1 MNPTQKVP
9 TFRAGQALTADSLNH
24 AVRALLGMIKPGR
37 GILVKPMGNNI
48 EISAEG
54 QGIPRG
60 GGGDPGAGVWCK
72 TATTKAALEEPVS
85 EIYFG
90 RVTSGDDGGMMCV
103 RNPDNN
109 GWNAFTH
116 FE

>member
-9 TFRAGQALTADSLNH
+9 TFKAGQALTADSLNH

-54 QGIPRG
+54 GPISRG
-60 GGGDPGAGVWCK
+60 GGGNDTQVDY
-72 TATTKAALEEPVS
+72 TAASKVLLEDYTDVVV
-85 EIYFG
+85 YARG
-90 RVTSGDDGGMMCV
+90 RVTAGADQGV
-103 RNPDNN
+103 AYIRNVDNT
-109 GWNAFTH
+109 GWVALNRL
-116 FE
+116 E